1 VNDLVST
8 VKGMLSGDYK
18 ERLDAEIQQA
28 NIRLYKLM
36 DYVEANKGLTDL
48 TLEEKQI
55 DIMAEY
61 IGVLMQRKRKINGQ
75 M

>member
-8 VKGMLSGDYK
+8 VKGMLSNDYK

>member
-36 DYVEANKGLTDL
+36 DHVEANEGLTDL